1 MESSDGWISYATGLG
16 GVDMGAEAERWEAT
30 RRERQG
36 RLLCEVH
43 VMVYEHDAEP
53 MVAFP
58 PGTLLDVDSD
68 PAQIAAAV
76 SRARDELRD
85 WR

>member
-1 MESSDGWISYATGLG
+1 MEPSGGWISYPTGLVG
-16 GVDMGAEAERWEAT
+16 NGHLPAGMRAEAE

-53 MVAFP
+53 VVAFP

-68 PAQIAAAV
+68 PAKIAAAV
-76 SRARDELRD
+76 SRARDELKD
-85 WR
+85 WS

>member
-1 MESSDGWISYATGLG
+1 MESSGGWVSYTTGLG
-16 GVDMGAEAERWEAT
+16 GNGRLPAGTRAETERQ
-30 RRERQG
+30 ERQG

-58 PGTLLDVDSD
+58 PGTLLDVGSD
-68 PAQIAAAV
+68 PAKIVAAV
-76 SRARDELRD
+76 SRARDELKD
-85 WR
+85 WS

>member
-1 MESSDGWISYATGLG
+1 MESSDGWISYATSLG
-16 GVDMGAEAERWEAT
+16 GADMGAEAE

-53 MVAFP
+53 MVTFP